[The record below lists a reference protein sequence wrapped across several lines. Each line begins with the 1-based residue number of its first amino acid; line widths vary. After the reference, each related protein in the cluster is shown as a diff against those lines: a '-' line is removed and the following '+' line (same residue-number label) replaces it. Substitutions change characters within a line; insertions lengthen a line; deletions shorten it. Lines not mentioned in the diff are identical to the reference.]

1 MRCRIRFSMCH
12 YLGGGLHGRQKRV
25 KAQSESSKSVVNSV
39 LISREMPVFPGFLEI
54 IRVVL
59 LTVDIPI
66 CFSKDAHFIG
76 FGPLLKRNWLAF
88 ISLFLAI
95 LGWLVASFEKQKW
108 AGVSNPP
115 YEIESIKNEN
125 YEYLTFLTTY
135 IIPLICIDL
144 TKIRYVFVLAV
155 LLVLIGFIFIRMDLY
170 CGNPTLALMGYRL
183 YRAEIRGVD
192 APDGVVLIS
201 KDRLSKRSAIKWIP
215 IDKYVWIA
223 KEIKN
228 DVG

>member
-1 MRCRIRFSMCH
+1 MGNR
-12 YLGGGLHGRQKRV
+12 RQKHEQDTAIKLRFYFM
-25 KAQSESSKSVVNSV
+25 SLWLLFV
-39 LISREMPVFPGFLEI
+39 LIF
-54 IRVVL
+54 L

-125 YEYLTFLTTY
+125 YEYLFVICLLQMNPQMRY
-135 IIPLICIDL
+135 ISMIIIV
-144 TKIRYVFVLAV
+144 IRKNWDY
-155 LLVLIGFIFIRMDLY
+155 
-170 CGNPTLALMGYRL
+170 
-183 YRAEIRGVD
+183 
-192 APDGVVLIS
+192 S
-201 KDRLSKRSAIKWIP
+201 KASD
-215 IDKYVWIA
+215 
-223 KEIKN
+223 
-228 DVG
+228 

>member
-1 MRCRIRFSMCH
+1 MGNR
-12 YLGGGLHGRQKRV
+12 RQKHEQDTAIKLRFYFM
-25 KAQSESSKSVVNSV
+25 SLWLLFV
-39 LISREMPVFPGFLEI
+39 LIF
-54 IRVVL
+54 L

-135 IIPLICIDL
+135 
-144 TKIRYVFVLAV
+144 KA
-155 LLVLIGFIFIRMDLY
+155 GHQ
-170 CGNPTLALMGYRL
+170 
-183 YRAEIRGVD
+183 EI
-192 APDGVVLIS
+192 
-201 KDRLSKRSAIKWIP
+201 
-215 IDKYVWIA
+215 
-223 KEIKN
+223 
-228 DVG
+228 

>member
-1 MRCRIRFSMCH
+1 M
-12 YLGGGLHGRQKRV
+12 
-25 KAQSESSKSVVNSV
+25 
-39 LISREMPVFPGFLEI
+39 
-54 IRVVL
+54 
-59 LTVDIPI
+59 
-66 CFSKDAHFIG
+66 
-76 FGPLLKRNWLAF
+76 LKRNWLAF
-88 ISLFLAI
+88 ISLLLAI
-95 LGWLVASFEKQKW
+95 LGWFVASLEKQRW
-108 AGVSNPP
+108 AGVTNPP

-183 YRAEIRGVD
+183 YRAEIEGFD
-192 APDGVVLIS
+192 APDGIVLIS
-201 KDRLSKRSAIKWIP
+201 KDRLSKKSSIKWIP

-223 KEIKN
+223 KEVKN

>member
-1 MRCRIRFSMCH
+1 MGNRRKKHEQDTAIKLRFYFMS
-12 YLGGGLHGRQKRV
+12 LWLLF
-25 KAQSESSKSVVNSV
+25 V
-39 LISREMPVFPGFLEI
+39 LIF
-54 IRVVL
+54 L

-155 LLVLIGFIFIRMDLY
+155 LLVLIGFIFIRMDCNYVNIGL
-170 CGNPTLALMGYRL
+170 NSILK
-183 YRAEIRGVD
+183 
-192 APDGVVLIS
+192 S
-201 KDRLSKRSAIKWIP
+201 DRIILVNGGESLEGSGRKIAIFAGKR
-215 IDKYVWIA
+215 
-223 KEIKN
+223 
-228 DVG
+228 

>member
-1 MRCRIRFSMCH
+1 M
-12 YLGGGLHGRQKRV
+12 GNTRQKHEQDTAIKLRFYFM
-25 KAQSESSKSVVNSV
+25 SLWLLFV
-39 LISREMPVFPGFLEI
+39 LIF
-54 IRVVL
+54 L

-88 ISLFLAI
+88 ISLFFAI
-95 LGWLVASFEKQKW
+95 LGWLVASREKQRW
-108 AGVSNPP
+108 AGVTNPP

-155 LLVLIGFIFIRMDLY
+155 LLVLIGFIFIRMDEYDYDSYPEEL
-170 CGNPTLALMGYRL
+170 NLFKQFNIEEAVNIDHFNFNTDDLNHLFGYIV
-183 YRAEIRGVD
+183 YIGSMESGI
-192 APDGVVLIS
+192 VLF
-201 KDRLSKRSAIKWIP
+201 KKHYP
-215 IDKYVWIA
+215 IL
-223 KEIKN
+223 
-228 DVG
+228 

>member
-1 MRCRIRFSMCH
+1 MCERHGYKTSLLFYVITAFIRADF
-12 YLGGGLHGRQKRV
+12 
-25 KAQSESSKSVVNSV
+25 
-39 LISREMPVFPGFLEI
+39 
-54 IRVVL
+54 L

-76 FGPLLKRNWLAF
+76 FGPLLKRNLLAF

-108 AGVSNPP
+108 AGVTNPP
-115 YEIESIKNEN
+115 YKIKGIKNEN

-183 YRAEIRGVD
+183 Y
-192 APDGVVLIS
+192 S
-201 KDRLSKRSAIKWIP
+201 KDGTQIRLDTKKSKIAFLKLMNDAFLHSELTQQWYDASAKGNITQG
-215 IDKYVWIA
+215 A
-223 KEIKN
+223 
-228 DVG
+228 G